1 MNLTEEFNLAGPCGI
16 FCGLCTKYQSR
27 APSRCLGCRIG
38 EQHSWCSI
46 YRCCIM
52 KKGLTTCIECEDYP
66 CVRYSRRG
74 WGKDQWTRTAQDN
87 LESIKRNGMAHW
99 LEEQRERRSA
109 VEELLDNYNDGRSM
123 SFYCIACRL
132 IPINL
137 ISQAIAELKQIVS
150 DNQTDGSD
158 LKAKAKALRAIIQ
171 QLASQSG
178 IELRP

>member
-1 MNLTEEFNLAGPCGI
+1 
-16 FCGLCTKYQSR
+16 
-27 APSRCLGCRIG
+27 
-38 EQHSWCSI
+38 
-46 YRCCIM
+46 
-52 KKGLTTCIECEDYP
+52 
-66 CVRYSRRG
+66 
-74 WGKDQWTRTAQDN
+74 
-87 LESIKRNGMAHW
+87 MAHW